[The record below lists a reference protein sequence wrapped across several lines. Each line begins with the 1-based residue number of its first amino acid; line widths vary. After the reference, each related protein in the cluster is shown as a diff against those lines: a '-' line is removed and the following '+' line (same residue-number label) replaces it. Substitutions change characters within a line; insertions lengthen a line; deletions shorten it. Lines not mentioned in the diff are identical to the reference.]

1 MATAGYFDCRYGKI
15 PNKLIMAGLLTAIV
29 CRTAG
34 VCEKVFI
41 LQESV
46 QFADLSAYLWYPFL
60 FVGLYFCFTVGG
72 LGAGD
77 VKLYMVS
84 ALFLRPEETMYFLL
98 LSMGLA
104 LGMFLIRCLW
114 ERTHYIRLAV
124 PMFVSLGIMIVY
136 RKAF

>member
-1 MATAGYFDCRYGKI
+1 M
-15 PNKLIMAGLLTAIV
+15 MGLLAAIV
-29 CRTAG
+29 CRTAEF
-34 VCEKVFI
+34 CEKVFI

-46 QFADLSAYLWYPFL
+46 QLTDLSAYLWYPFL
-60 FVGLYFCFTVGG
+60 FAGLYFCFTVGG

-84 ALFLRPEETMYFLL
+84 ALLLKPEETMHFLL

-104 LGMFLIRCLW
+104 LGIFLIRSLW
-114 ERTHYIRLAV
+114 KRTRYIRLAV

-136 RKAF
+136 RKAL